1 MLLCTL
7 HEFCHNYSMNNLA
20 QAYLPHFVVMF
31 IYLAVAADFWRGAKT
46 MASEHSLKL
55 HSTMI
60 ALGLAIHGWLLYLD
74 IFGADFGSGFNLG
87 FFNALSLIFW
97 LTVLVYWLANLKHQ
111 LQSLQAFV
119 LPPAALFALLP
130 ALTVTNHFIPESIQ
144 PIFMAHIGI
153 ALIAYSLFTFAALHA
168 LLMTIA
174 ERSLHNKPTLLKL
187 PSFPPLMVMEGL
199 LFRVITLG
207 FVLLTI
213 TLISGMFFSE
223 QLYGKPLEFTHKIV
237 FSIASWIIYG
247 WLLFGRYQ
255 YGWRGKKAIN
265 ITLIGFVLLLL
276 AYVGSKFILQ
286 VLLGR

>member
-1 MLLCTL
+1 
-7 HEFCHNYSMNNLA
+7 MNNLA

-46 MASEHSLKL
+46 TASEHSLKL
-55 HSTMI
+55 HTTMI
-60 ALGLAIHGWLLYLD
+60 ALGLAIHGWLLYQD
-74 IFGADFGSGFNLG
+74 IFGGDFGSGFNLG

-111 LQSLQAFV
+111 LESLQAFV

-130 ALTVTNHFIPESIQ
+130 ALTSTNHFIPQANQ
-144 PIFMAHIGI
+144 PLFIAHIGI
-153 ALIAYSLFTFAALHA
+153 ALLAYSLFTFAALHA

-174 ERSLHNKPTLLKL
+174 ERSLHNKPTLIKL

-237 FSIASWIIYG
+237 FSIASWLIYG

-286 VLLGR
+286 VLLHR

>member
-1 MLLCTL
+1 MQTFIPFL
-7 HEFCHNYSMNNLA
+7 
-20 QAYLPHFVVMF
+20 VVAF
-31 IYLAVAADFWRGAKT
+31 IYLAVAADFWRDAKS
-46 MASEHSLKL
+46 ASSAASLKL
-55 HSTMI
+55 HSAMI
-60 ALGLAIHGWLLYLD
+60 ALGLTLHGWLLYEG
-74 IFGADFGSGFNLG
+74 IFAEGFNLG
-87 FFNALSLIFW
+87 FYNAVSSIFW

-119 LPPAALFALLP
+119 LPPAALFALAP
-130 ALTVTNHFIPESIQ
+130 ALEVSNHYLPNASQ
-144 PIFMAHIGI
+144 PLFMVHIGI
-153 ALIAYSLFTFAALHA
+153 ALLAYSLFTFAALHA

-174 ERSLHNKPTLLKL
+174 ERSLHNKPTLIKL
-187 PSFPPLMVMEGL
+187 PSFPPLIVMEGL
-199 LFRVITLG
+199 LFKVITLG

-237 FSIASWIIYG
+237 FSIASWLIYG

-255 YGWRGKKAIN
+255 YGWRGKKAIRW
-265 ITLIGFVLLLL
+265 TLIGFVLLLL